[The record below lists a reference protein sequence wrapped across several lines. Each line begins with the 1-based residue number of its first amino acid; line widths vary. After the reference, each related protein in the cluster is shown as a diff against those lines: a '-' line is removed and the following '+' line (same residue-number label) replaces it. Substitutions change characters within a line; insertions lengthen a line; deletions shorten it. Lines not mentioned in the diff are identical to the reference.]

1 MTDLHDTAEAR
12 AKLPDF
18 DQARTLDEY
27 VAALLKLPKPEAPNA
42 PAT

>member
-18 DQARTLDEY
+18 TEAKTLDAY
-27 VAALLKLPKPEAPNA
+27 LDALLKLPKPEAPDA
-42 PAT
+42 PAP

>member
-1 MTDLHDTAEAR
+1 MADLHDTAEAR

-18 DQARTLDEY
+18 PAKTLDEY
-27 VAALLKLPKPEAPNA
+27 VAALMRMDKPEAPHA

>member
-12 AKLPDF
+12 AKLPDYP
-18 DQARTLDEY
+18 AKTLDEY

-42 PAT
+42 PAP

>member
-18 DQARTLDEY
+18 PEKTLDEY

>member
-18 DQARTLDEY
+18 PAKTLDEY
-27 VAALLKLPKPEAPNA
+27 VAALLKLRPIDPKGDSHD
-42 PAT
+42 